1 MNSKYREER
10 HRPPYYLLTGII
22 FGLLI
27 GFAVTFVVLP
37 VQYSNVPPETLQSV
51 DKDQY
56 RLMIAYAFKADH
68 DIGRANAR
76 LGLLREENL
85 SEVVLNQA
93 QRSER
98 RSDAQIL
105 LNLSEALKETQSTGV
120 VILTSTPQ
128 TIIQSPTIS
137 KETTI
142 RSTTETITPTIQTIR
157 TATKEPT
164 QTVSS
169 RTPLPSPT
177 IMISSTIP
185 FRLSSQKSVCD
196 PNNLVPYIQ
205 IEVVDKSNNPMA
217 NIRVLV
223 NWEGGQD
230 IFYTGYFP
238 EISAGYA
245 DFEMDPSITYS
256 IRIGEIGEVVEQIVA
271 PECKDD
277 SGNNYWGSI
286 SLSFSEP

>member
-10 HRPPYYLLTGII
+10 HRPPYYLLTGLLL
-22 FGLLI
+22 GLLI
-27 GFAVTFVVLP
+27 GFAVTFILLP

-56 RLMIAYAFKADH
+56 RLMIAYAFKSDQ

-105 LNLSEALKETQSTGV
+105 LNLSEALKETPSTV
-120 VILTSTPQ
+120 ATMLPPTPQ
-128 TIIQSPTIS
+128 TIIQSPTIT
-137 KETTI
+137 KEPTKNSI
-142 RSTTETITPTIQTIR
+142 TETIIPTIQTIR
-157 TATKEPT
+157 TATEGPT
-164 QTVSS
+164 ESVSTK
-169 RTPLPSPT
+169 TPFPSPT
-177 IMISSTIP
+177 TINSSTIP
-185 FRLSSQKSVCD
+185 FRLSSQKIVCN
-196 PNNLVPYIQ
+196 PNYLAPYIQ
-205 IEVVDKSNNPMA
+205 IEVFDKSNNPMA

-223 NWEGGQD
+223 SWDGGQD

-238 EISAGYA
+238 EISSGYA
-245 DFEMDPSITYS
+245 DFEIEPSIAYS
-256 IRIGEIGEVVEQIVA
+256 IRIGEIGEVVDQIIA

-277 SGNNYWGSI
+277 SGNTYWGTVY
-286 SLSFSEP
+286 LDFSEP

>member
-10 HRPPYYLLTGII
+10 HRPPYYLLTGLI
-22 FGLLI
+22 FGLLV
-27 GFAVTFVVLP
+27 GFAVTFILLP

-56 RLMIAYAFKADH
+56 RLMIAYAFKSDH

-105 LNLSEALKETQSTGV
+105 LNLSEALKETPST
-120 VILTSTPQ
+120 ITTLLPSTPQ
-128 TIIQSPTIS
+128 TIIQNPTITNEPTINS
-137 KETTI
+137 TIETV
-142 RSTTETITPTIQTIR
+142 SPTIQTIR
-157 TATKEPT
+157 TATQGFTQSVPT
-164 QTVSS
+164 I
-169 RTPLPSPT
+169 TPFPSPT
-177 IMISSTIP
+177 TMISSTIP
-185 FRLSSQKSVCD
+185 FRLTSQKIVCN
-196 PNNLVPYIQ
+196 PNYLTPFIQ
-205 IEVVDKSNNPMA
+205 IEVFDKSNNPMA
-217 NIRVLV
+217 NIRILV

-245 DFEMDPSITYS
+245 DIEIDPSVTYS
-256 IRIGEIGEVVEQIVA
+256 IRIGEIGEIVNQITA

-277 SGNNYWGSI
+277 SGNTYSGTI
-286 SLSFSEP
+286 SLTFSEP